1 MALSAESERLLM
13 HAACADSYHDFSH
26 PPKGFGNSFNPI
38 RTATAGKPG
47 LYDVCLGLP
56 ATKATQSIPLS
67 RISGNQYNPDM
78 LHKENQ
84 MLQELFKGQTI
95 GEGPFESRYTVPNPI
110 EEDKKFVKNLCRA
123 ISASRIDASKNEEH
137 KASCSFDTLL
147 GNESYTIKLLSDSTG
162 QTNINEIQSI
172 QGGKHRRTGAIVDA
186 RPSKIKVSDL
196 FRFFGSNEVNLVF
209 DACSMNITSLF
220 KNALP
225 GGDHVMNVNWLIN
238 REFLNDP
245 ATKPMS
251 DDPKVALVAP
261 AQMKFRFLVEADPNT
276 IAYTRYEGKA
286 DSGVLMRDK
295 FFSLLDFKLGP
306 LQIRAPGAH
315 PNTRLE
321 VFQDGN
327 KSIYIS
333 DSPNIHNQIGECCS
347 SIWSAITGA
356 SNNHLIT
363 AAHYQRKRSGD
374 WFQALSCLD
383 TGRLYYDRDGADK
396 SPSSLKNK
404 NITLVTHDR
413 ILLWYGL
420 MHGLDVLFAG
430 GKGIEEVEGG
440 EEDEEEEAESSGSA
454 GGPKLY
460 LILFSNNKRTLTKEE
475 IEGKNLATAK
485 ELLTKCDQLK
495 ADIATFNTNLREIE
509 VERNNSI
516 DIKFSEIT
524 EIIVKDGKE
533 IQKGKPAKI
542 VDLIKEFV
550 RYSALDY
557 NEVDISNFEKVVT
570 NFNDVKDSTNK
581 AEYEKK
587 ISAALLFI
595 STFTSLRLRMDTL
608 SNKDSI
614 KTSDNFAR
622 DSAIFKE
629 SLFPA
634 SLIEPFDY
642 EIRSRAPGGAER
654 KAAVQKTVTQLA
666 IMISS
671 TLSIDNLR
679 RLRRFIDGTLWN
691 EETKR
696 YDPKEDGFI
705 CINDIIAKNGK
716 DPKASHLNI
725 ILTSIMTK
733 LMDEAL
739 TTPAEAVMKVAIEAI
754 IQNSVEVD
762 KIVAATPEA
771 AAAAVIGVGA
781 EVKLPEFSQA
791 KFESKVAAA
800 GGKVENLKTVE
811 VDAGEKAVFAA
822 EVKNQAKNQEY
833 SRKLAIADAAKRAY
847 DNALASLEENRRI
860 FDNTKLRKI
869 QKKGQAQRSA
879 ENSENLDKLLR
890 LRDENIRLEAVAVTK
905 DEEYKKAI
913 DEAEAIKPFIFQAP
927 QAPPVRSI
935 RMRISNFFNIG
946 PTLRSWA
953 NKAQRFF
960 NSINFEGGAKN
971 MKGGARGDQEFW
983 AFVLFLSYMNEL
995 VSTIN
1000 GFDDKRNLDY
1010 KYFQGLSALVMS
1022 YLKDAVQTGN
1032 VIAIAQFLYIDL
1044 PNGDWGEQGDFS
1056 RFVAYAGRT
1065 ISLRAV
1071 DQMVG
1076 DIPVIDKRNANL
1088 KVTNSLLQAYN
1099 SNIRLLGV
1107 YKLFKDRKLQI
1118 VKKLGNYVSSLGAK
1132 FFPKVVEPEQNLNTR
1147 AIVPR
1152 VTLPPLPNRL
1162 PRINLQ
1168 NTRVL
1173 VAPVSGGKKTK
1184 RANKAKNTK
1193 KKRTVKGGRKTTRK
1207 IRF

>member
-38 RTATAGKPG
+38 RTETAGKPG
-47 LYDVCLGLP
+47 LYDVCIGLP

-95 GEGPFESRYTVPNPI
+95 GEGPFESKYTVPNPI
-110 EEDKKFVKNLCRA
+110 EEDKKFVKNLCKA
-123 ISASRIDASKNEEH
+123 IAASRIDAARNQEH

-147 GNESYTIKLLSDSTG
+147 GNESYTLKLLSDSTG
-162 QTNINEIQSI
+162 EVNINEIQSL
-172 QGGKHRRTGAIVDA
+172 QENKKKGREA
-186 RPSKIKVSDL
+186 RASRIKVSDL

-220 KNALP
+220 KNALA
-225 GGDHVMNVNWLIN
+225 GGDQVMNVNWLIN

-245 ATKPMS
+245 ATKPMA

-261 AQMKFRFLVEADPNT
+261 NQMKFRFLVEADPNT
-276 IAYTRYEGKA
+276 IAYTRYEGKS

-327 KSIYIS
+327 KSIYVS

-396 SPSSLKNK
+396 TPSSLKNK

-420 MHGLDVLFAG
+420 MQGLDVLFAG

-440 EEDEEEEAESSGSA
+440 EEDETDEEAESSGSA

-460 LILFSNNKRTLTKEE
+460 LILFSNNKRTQTKEQ
-475 IEGKNLATAK
+475 IEAANLKTAE
-485 ELLTKCDQLK
+485 ELIPKIAQLK
-495 ADIATFNTNLREIE
+495 ADVVTFNTNLREIE

-516 DIKFSEIT
+516 DVKFSEIT
-524 EIIVKDGKE
+524 EIVDKDGKTT
-533 IQKGKPAKI
+533 KGKPAKI
-542 VDLIKEFV
+542 IDLIKEFV

-557 NEVDISNFEKVVT
+557 SEVNIANFDRIAGD
-570 NFNDVKDSTNK
+570 FIRLKDSTNK

-587 ISAALLFI
+587 VSAALLFI

-622 DSAIFKE
+622 DSAIFKD
-629 SLFPA
+629 SFFPS
-634 SLIEPFDY
+634 SLIEPY
-642 EIRSRAPGGAER
+642 ENGVQPRAASAAER
-654 KAAVQKTVTQLA
+654 KVAEQKAVTQLA
-666 IMISS
+666 MMLSS
-671 TLSIDNLR
+671 TLTVDNLR
-679 RLRRFIDGTLWN
+679 RLRKFIDGTTWN
-691 EETKR
+691 EATKK
-696 YDPKEDGFI
+696 YDPKEADFI
-705 CINDIIAKNGK
+705 CINDIITKNDK
-716 DPKASHLNI
+716 DPKLTRLNI
-725 ILTSIMTK
+725 IATSIMTR
-733 LMDEAL
+733 LLDVAL
-739 TTPAEAVMKVAIEAI
+739 STPAEAVMKVAIEAI
-754 IQNSVEVD
+754 VQNSVEVD

-771 AAAAVIGVGA
+771 AAAAVRGVQEPA
-781 EVKLPEFSQA
+781 MPVFSKE
-791 KFESKVAAA
+791 KFESKIAAV

-811 VDAGEKAVFAA
+811 LDAGEKAAVAA

-847 DNALASLEENRRI
+847 DNALASLEDNRRKFNI
-860 FDNTKLRKI
+860 ADLRKI
-869 QKKGQAQRSA
+869 QKKGIAQRSA
-879 ENSENLDKLLR
+879 NNSRRLDGLVG
-890 LRDENIRLEAVAVTK
+890 LRDEITRLEAESVTK
-905 DEEYKKAI
+905 DEEYKRAI
-913 DEAEAIKPFIFQAP
+913 DEAEAIKPFIFTAP
-927 QAPPVRSI
+927 QEPPKRSI
-935 RMRISNFFNIG
+935 RLRIANFFNIG

-953 NKAQRFF
+953 NKAMRFF
-960 NSINFEGGAKN
+960 NQLNLEGGAKTH
-971 MKGGARGDQEFW
+971 KGGARGDKEFW
-983 AFVLFLSYMNEL
+983 AFMLFLSYMNEL

-1000 GFDDKRNLDY
+1000 GFDDRRNLDY

-1022 YLKDAVQTGN
+1022 YLKDAVQSGSA
-1032 VIAIAQFLYIDL
+1032 ISIAQFLYIDL
-1044 PNGDWGEQGDFS
+1044 PNGDWGDRDSFS

-1076 DIPVIDKRNANL
+1076 DIPAIDNRSTNL
-1088 KVTNSLLQAYN
+1088 KVANTISVAYD
-1099 SNIRLLGV
+1099 SNIRLLGS
-1107 YKLFKDRKLQI
+1107 YKRFEDRKLQI
-1118 VKKLGNYVSSLGAK
+1118 VKKLGGYVSRLGAQY
-1132 FFPKVVEPEQNLNTR
+1132 FPKVVEPEQNFNTR
-1147 AIVPR
+1147 ATVNMPK
-1152 VTLPPLPNRL
+1152 VKLPPLPNRM
-1162 PRINLQ
+1162 PAINLQ
-1168 NTRVL
+1168 NTRML

-1184 RANKAKNTK
+1184 RANKGKNTK
-1193 KKRTVKGGRKTTRK
+1193 KKMVRGGRKMTRK
-1207 IRF
+1207 RRF